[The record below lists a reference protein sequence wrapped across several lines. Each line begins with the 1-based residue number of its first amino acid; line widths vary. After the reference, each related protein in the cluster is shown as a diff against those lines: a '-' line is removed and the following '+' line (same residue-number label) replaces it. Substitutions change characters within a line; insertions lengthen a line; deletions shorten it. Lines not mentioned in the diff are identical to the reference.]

1 MSEYLPLLMM
11 GILLAAV
18 SVPNLMGHP
27 WTIRRYNR
35 RRVSKEN
42 IPAYGRTVGVGTLV
56 MGVAIIITAVCQMI
70 FDVEALFF
78 LIVAGFIIGLA
89 IIFYAQFK
97 YNGGLF

>member
-1 MSEYLPLLMM
+1 M
-11 GILLAAV
+11 
-18 SVPNLMGHP
+18 
-27 WTIRRYNR
+27 
-35 RRVSKEN
+35 
-42 IPAYGRTVGVGTLV
+42 GTLV